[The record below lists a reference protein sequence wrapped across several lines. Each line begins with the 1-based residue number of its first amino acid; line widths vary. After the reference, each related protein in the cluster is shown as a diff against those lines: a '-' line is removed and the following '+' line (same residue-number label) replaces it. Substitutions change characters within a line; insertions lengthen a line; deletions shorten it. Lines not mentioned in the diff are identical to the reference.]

1 MGQKGNYLGQHQQSK
16 HGHISSLFTVR
27 LQSYANQKNRYCTPK
42 LSRLQSEAQK
52 ISLSKLNFYKLKK
65 SKVNFTQHR
74 CINTVR
80 TIIDV
85 LGCIDNLEIPY
96 LLKKYCKKSTCLTFQ
111 NRESNQRRKKIKKE
125 TILRKQVDMGIYPRI
140 SF

>member
-1 MGQKGNYLGQHQQSK
+1 MIQYGTERKLSRSALAKQAWPYKYTY
-16 HGHISSLFTVR
+16 SLCDCVD
-27 LQSYANQKNRYCTPK
+27 LCKPKKNRYCTPK

-65 SKVNFTQHR
+65 SKVNFTQNR
-74 CINTVR
+74 YINTVR

-96 LLKKYCKKSTCLTFQ
+96 LLKKYFKKSTCLTSQ
-111 NRESNQRRKKIKKE
+111 NRESNQRRKKNQ
-125 TILRKQVDMGIYPRI
+125 TRKLFNWM
-140 SF
+140 F

>member
-1 MGQKGNYLGQHQQSK
+1 MIQYGTERKLSRSALAKQAWPYK
-16 HGHISSLFTVR
+16 FTIHYAIV
-27 LQSYANQKNRYCTPK
+27 QTYANQKKNRYCTPK

-96 LLKKYCKKSTCLTFQ
+96 LLKRYCKKSTCLTSQ
-111 NRESNQRRKKIKKE
+111 NRESNQRRKKNQ
-125 TILRKQVDMGIYPRI
+125 TRKLFNWM
-140 SF
+140 F